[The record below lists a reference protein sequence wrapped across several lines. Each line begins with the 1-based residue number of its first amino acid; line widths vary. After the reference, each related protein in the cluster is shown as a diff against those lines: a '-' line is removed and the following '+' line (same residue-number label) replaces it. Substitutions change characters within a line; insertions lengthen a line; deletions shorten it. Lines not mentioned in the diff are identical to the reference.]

1 MHPGLE
7 ETLAAFLLFI
17 SKLIKLD
24 FPTFDLPANAI
35 SGTDSFGNEFMSE
48 APNIKLLFNVTRLT
62 IILYRNT

>member
-24 FPTFDLPANAI
+24 FPTFDLPENAI
-35 SGTDSFGNEFMSE
+35 SGADPSGNDFLSE
-48 APNIKLLFNVTRLT
+48 APKMKLQIDVICFA
-62 IILYRNT
+62 IILR